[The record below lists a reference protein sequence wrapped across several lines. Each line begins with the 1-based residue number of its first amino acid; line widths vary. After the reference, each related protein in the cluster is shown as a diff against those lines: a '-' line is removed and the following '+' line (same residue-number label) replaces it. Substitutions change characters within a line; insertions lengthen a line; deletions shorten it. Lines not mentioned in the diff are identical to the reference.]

1 MILLEVTVM
10 ALESILLKDIM
21 SQNVIS
27 VKKDTPLKELME
39 LFLKNEISGV
49 PVVDEDDVA
58 IGIVSKSDII
68 RSEKEIGEKISKDVS
83 NAEQPFGR
91 IPEVGYSQFDVSF
104 QEATYSTSRVAN
116 IMQPTVISLEE
127 DDNILRAIDV
137 MVTNRIHRICVN
149 RKDGKIAGIISTF
162 SILEAI
168 AANDSSTLSHYIER
182 C

>member
-1 MILLEVTVM
+1 M

-49 PVVDEDDVA
+49 PVVDEDDFA

-83 NAEQPFGR
+83 DAEHPFCR
-91 IPEVGYSQFDVSF
+91 IPDAGYSQFDVSF

-116 IMQPTVISLEE
+116 IMQPTAISLEE
-127 DDNILRAIDV
+127 DDNLLKAVNV
-137 MVTNRIHRICVN
+137 MIINKIHRVCVN

-162 SILEAI
+162 DILRAI
-168 AANDSSTLSHYIER
+168 AANYSGSE
-182 C
+182 

>member
-1 MILLEVTVM
+1 MTLE
-10 ALESILLKDIM
+10 LILLKDIM
-21 SQNVIS
+21 CQNVIS

-58 IGIVSKSDII
+58 IGIVSKSDIV

-83 NAEQPFGR
+83 DAEHPFYR
-91 IPEVGYSQFDVSF
+91 IPDAGYSQFDVSF

-127 DDNILRAIDV
+127 DDNILKAVNV
-137 MVTNRIHRICVN
+137 MVINRIHRVCVN
-149 RKDGKIAGIISTF
+149 RKDGKIAGIVSTF
-162 SILEAI
+162 NILEAI
-168 AANDSSTLSHYIER
+168 TANYSSTLSH
-182 C
+182 